1 MVRYWPL
8 APSTFARF
16 HQVPMAQRRQFTASW
31 LIPGGKGLAV
41 PNAFAE
47 SLGIGLDVSRAG
59 IYTFTR
65 VLGTPF
71 TPHHLPQKL
80 CAPRR
85 PWRKRRRGDCLVA
98 KSIIPLKGSIQTT
111 TTKLDCVLGK
121 SCHGNLG
128 CFSHAQLRVQMSWR
142 TQLPCGGELAKY
154 FRPIYRSRK

>member
-1 MVRYWPL
+1 M
-8 APSTFARF
+8 APSTIHIR
-16 HQVPMAQRRQFTASW
+16 T
-31 LIPGGKGLAV
+31 IPSSAYGLKTSIHREFVDPGWQGVSPV

-85 PWRKRRRGDCLVA
+85 PWRKRRRGDYLVA
-98 KSIIPLKGSIQTT
+98 KSINPLKGSIQTT